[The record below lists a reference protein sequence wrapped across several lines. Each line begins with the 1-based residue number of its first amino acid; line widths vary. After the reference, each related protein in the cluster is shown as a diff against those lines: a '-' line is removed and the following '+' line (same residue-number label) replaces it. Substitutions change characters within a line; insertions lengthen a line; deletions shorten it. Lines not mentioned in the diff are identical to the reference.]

1 MTTHHFQQPINILM
15 IVLVKFYFL
24 LTPVFRSSSPTML
37 SADILVEGVI
47 GGGAAIGGRRAGVST
62 EVELAR
68 GEVPMETVEG

>member
-1 MTTHHFQQPINILM
+1 
-15 IVLVKFYFL
+15 
-24 LTPVFRSSSPTML
+24 ML

-68 GEVPMETVEG
+68 GEGTNGDSRGLSS